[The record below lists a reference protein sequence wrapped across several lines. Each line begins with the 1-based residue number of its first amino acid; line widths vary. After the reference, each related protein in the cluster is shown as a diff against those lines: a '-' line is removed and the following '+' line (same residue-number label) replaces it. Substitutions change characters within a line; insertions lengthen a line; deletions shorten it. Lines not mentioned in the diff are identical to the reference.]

1 MFLITRLSPFLL
13 VFVGKVTAIPQTM
26 KLKNPIPRGVFP
38 YSCGGFSSPR
48 MFVLNRL
55 KNNTMLVIFSSR

>member
-13 VFVGKVTAIPQTM
+13 VFDGKVTAIPQTM

-48 MFVLNRL
+48 M
-55 KNNTMLVIFSSR
+55 